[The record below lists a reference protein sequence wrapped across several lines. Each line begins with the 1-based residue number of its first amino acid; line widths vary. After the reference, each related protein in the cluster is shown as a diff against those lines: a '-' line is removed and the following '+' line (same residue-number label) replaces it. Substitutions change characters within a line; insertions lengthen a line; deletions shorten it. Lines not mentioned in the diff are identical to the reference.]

1 MNPQLP
7 AIHEIWV
14 YLSGSPLLALILTL
28 SAYQAGVMIY
38 ERFDRNPLAN
48 PVAIAIAIVATV
60 ITLIDMPYAK
70 YFEGAQFVHFLLGTA
85 TVALA
90 VPIYKGLEAM
100 RGRILPLLAA
110 LLAGGA
116 TSIVSAV
123 GIAKLLGADAAIVG
137 GFYAKSVTAPIA
149 MGVAERIDVSPT
161 LTAVFAV
168 TTGILGAILV
178 RFVMDA
184 IGMKS
189 WWQRGFA
196 RGRRRA
202 RHRHLARLQRASRGG
217 HLREPRDG
225 TARRAGR
232 GADSARRSS
241 PRLVAGRRHPRRGK
255 FFSRAAE
262 LFRERRIPTGLS
274 RIRSRRRWKERIW
287 KTSWSRRSPARI
299 PPFLPCSRGCMRS
312 RRSPSG
318 ESSWRACCA

>member
-1 MNPQLP
+1 VNPQLP

-14 YLSGSPLLALILTL
+14 YLSGSPLLALVLTL
-28 SAYQAGVMIY
+28 AAYQAGVMVY

-116 TSIVSAV
+116 TSIASAV

-149 MGVAERIDVSPT
+149 MGVAERINVSPT

-196 RGRRRA
+196 LGVA
-202 RHRHLARLQRASRGG
+202 AHGI
-217 HLREPRDG
+217 G
-225 TARRAGR
+225 T
-232 GADSARRSS
+232 
-241 PRLVAGRRHPRRGK
+241 
-255 FFSRAAE
+255 SRAFSVHPEAGTYAS
-262 LFRERRIPTGLS
+262 LGMGLHGVLGAVLIPLAV
-274 RIRSRRRWKERIW
+274 RLLE
-287 KTSWSRRSPARI
+287 
-299 PPFLPCSRGCMRS
+299 
-312 RRSPSG
+312 
-318 ESSWRACCA
+318 

>member
-1 MNPQLP
+1 MNPQFP

-38 ERFDRNPLAN
+38 ERFERNPLAN

-90 VPIYKGLEAM
+90 VPIYKGLDAL
-100 RGRILPLLAA
+100 RGRILPLFAA

-123 GIAKLLGADAAIVG
+123 GIAKLLGADSAIIG

-149 MGVAERIDVSPT
+149 MGVAERINVSPT

-178 RFVMDA
+178 RYVLDA
-184 IGMKS
+184 VGSKA

-196 RGRRRA
+196 VGVA
-202 RHRHLARLQRASRGG
+202 AHGI
-217 HLREPRDG
+217 G
-225 TARRAGR
+225 T
-232 GADSARRSS
+232 
-241 PRLVAGRRHPRRGK
+241 
-255 FFSRAAE
+255 SRAFSVHPEAGTYAS
-262 LFRERRIPTGLS
+262 LGMGLHGVLGAVLIPLAV
-274 RIRSRRRWKERIW
+274 RSM
-287 KTSWSRRSPARI
+287 S
-299 PPFLPCSRGCMRS
+299 
-312 RRSPSG
+312 
-318 ESSWRACCA
+318 